1 MIQNPSLE
9 ELPQPPED
17 KQGWPWTETTPK
29 LSDKMP
35 DGNDWPKISI
45 VTPSYNQGK
54 YLEETIRS
62 VLLQGYPHLEY
73 IIIDGGSTDNSVEI
87 IEKYSPWLS
96 YWVSEKD
103 QGQSNGINKGFKQV
117 TGDIV
122 AWINSDDYYFQ
133 EAFAK
138 VAQEINPEKKRFVIV
153 GKAFLSNIENYH
165 GLSPVFSPYNLL
177 FHNYSGKM
185 GLPIVMPPQPA
196 IFWHKQVL
204 EKTGFLD
211 ENLDKSLDYE
221 YWLRMMLS
229 HNYKFYSIPMNF
241 AYYRIHPESK
251 SGQGWQTFAKE
262 YQLVFSKYWDS
273 LNFFHKFYARMYW
286 LITSY
291 LFIFALKCKNN
302 LRFLKLN

>member
-1 MIQNPSLE
+1 MSTPSLQ
-9 ELPQPPED
+9 ELPSPPLD
-17 KQGWPWTETTPK
+17 KKGWPWTEATPR
-29 LSDKMP
+29 LNDKMP
-35 DGNDWPKISI
+35 NGLDWPKISI
-45 VTPSYNQGK
+45 ITPSYNQGE

-62 VLLQGYPHLEY
+62 VLLQGYPNLEY

-87 IEKYSPWLS
+87 IEKYSPWIF

-103 QGQSNGINKGFKQV
+103 EGQSNGINKGFKRV

-133 EAFAK
+133 GVFAK
-138 VAQEINPEKKRFVIV
+138 VAQEINPQRKRFVIV
-153 GKAFLSNIENYH
+153 GKAYLSNINSYH

-177 FHNYSGKM
+177 FHDLSGKM

-204 EKTGFLD
+204 DNTGFLD
-211 ENLDKSLDYE
+211 ESLDKTMDYE

-229 HNYKFYSIPMNF
+229 HNYKFNSIPVNF

-251 SGQGWQTFAKE
+251 SGQGWHTFAKE
-262 YQLVFSKYWDS
+262 YQTVFAKYWDEF
-273 LNFFHKFYARMYW
+273 NFFERIFAKGYW
-286 LITSY
+286 LISSY
-291 LFIFALKCKNN
+291 LFIFALRCK
-302 LRFLKLN
+302 KLLSR